1 MGRSKRL
8 LMEAEEEDRPTPSH
22 LEKEMY
28 NEMARLRK
36 QMKLIKQALEI
47 KDEKYSNTHSNNSN
61 NDRM

>member
-36 QMKLIKQALEI
+36 QIKLIKQALEI
-47 KDEKYSNTHSNNSN
+47 KDEK
-61 NDRM
+61 